1 MHQVKHKLC
10 AENTLIMFILAYY
23 QHTCYLQIRLLYSPS
38 YVFIHVNVTF
48 IVCMCVYLVLG
59 DQVVYIFFIYHV
71 GMPRKKKFYRIKNR
85 YKKKKE
91 QPSSPDPPDYN
102 SDSTT
107 CISTP
112 STSTAFGE
120 TSLDD
125 TTPKNPLDVYGH
137 LLFCLSRGVTIA
149 RRI

>member
-1 MHQVKHKLC
+1 
-10 AENTLIMFILAYY
+10 MFILAYY
-23 QHTCYLQIRLLYSPS
+23 QHTCYLQIHLLYGPS
-38 YVFIHVNVTF
+38 YVFVHVNVTF

-125 TTPKNPLDVYGH
+125 TTPKNPLDVLRSSVVLSESWSDH
-137 LLFCLSRGVTIA
+137 SPKNLENVLLC
-149 RRI
+149 RISAH